1 MRCPDVEFNPP
12 PGWPKPPAGWVP
24 PAGWEPDPS
33 WPEPPAGWQLWLPET
48 PPLTNDPERSNLSVS
63 DEPEPDA
70 DGSEQS
76 DRERL
81 AALDTEVAALRA
93 RLSVN
98 AAEPSPRESDLDI
111 LQDVGIYRYNHPLDT
126 AAAYKERLDDI
137 SAETLQFI
145 KSGKA
150 IEKSEL
156 FTFNNSLA
164 QGKKLSGDLSK
175 LMLRAYNAEV
185 DNALRALRAGNLARA
200 KRRVEASRDAIARF
214 AALMEMEISREYH
227 SLRMR
232 ELELTSDWL
241 MKKQEEREAER
252 DRRAELREQ
261 AKVEQELAA
270 ERALLDK
277 ERAHLVN
284 TLAALARQ
292 GQTNAELEAR
302 LLEIDDAI
310 AFNDFRAANIR
321 AGYVYVISNPG
332 AFGPDV
338 VKIGLTRRLEPRD
351 RIAELSGAAVPF
363 KFEVHALFFSEDAVT
378 LENELHRHFSDRAL
392 NRINA
397 RKEFFFASPSE
408 VREVLLDKVG
418 DILEF
423 NAEAEGI
430 EFMQSLAEWPEHAQ
444 QLRLGPAD
452 GKRARG
458 DHPVLP

>member
-1 MRCPDVEFNPP
+1 VDFNPP
-12 PGWPKPPAGWVP
+12 PGWPRPPAGWVP
-24 PAGWEPDPS
+24 PAGWQPDPS
-33 WPEPPAGWQLWLPET
+33 WPAPPAGWQLWLPKT
-48 PPLTNDPERSNLSVS
+48 PSITEHAEGSDPSATGGP
-63 DEPEPDA
+63 DPDA

-76 DRERL
+76 GLDHL
-81 AALDTEVAALRA
+81 AALETETAALKA
-93 RLSVN
+93 RLGVN
-98 AAEPSPRESDLDI
+98 RDGLSPRGSDLDI

-145 KSGKA
+145 KSGNA
-150 IEKSEL
+150 IVKSEL
-156 FTFNNSLA
+156 FTFNNSLS

-214 AALMEMEISREYH
+214 AALMEMEISPEYH
-227 SLRMR
+227 ALRMR

-252 DRRAELREQ
+252 ERRAELREQ

-284 TLAALARQ
+284 TLAALAKQ

-302 LLEIDDAI
+302 LAEIDDAI

-332 AFGPDV
+332 AFGADV

-423 NAEAEGI
+423 NAEAEGV
-430 EFMQSLAEWPEHAQ
+430 EFRQSFTEWPEYAQ
-444 QLRLGPAD
+444 QVRLAPTDRPARD
-452 GKRARG
+452 RSS
-458 DHPVLP
+458 